1 MGIFDTPKQAD
12 ALCTVIALGFIIS
25 SKDELKNHSYII
37 YQEGTQNDAE
47 HRRYLQLQAKLA
59 KLKIPL
65 SFKTQDAAE
74 KSSQP
79 VILGQTD
86 YSVLQGDVLG
96 KIRDLLNRLETEVN
110 EQKKIPLRGAYIG
123 GGFFADG
130 KAELLEPSILYC
142 YAPEYR
148 TVSQEVED
156 SYQNAKRV
164 TEAVQTFLEKEFSE
178 GSRMKK
184 DGSILYRAS
193 LRPLSTPM
201 PDSTQKTSLFG
212 SIHGMTQ
219 SMIHYISN
227 ADTSKVSMEL
237 ALSADTC
244 KVASCIPCSI
254 FMWANGKPATATHFG
269 RGDNWNFPSLAFQ
282 KLRMCSG
289 PDGLTPLAGYPYVK
303 NWIEHVW
310 KAYDAGNACFAGK
323 PESWFSEDL
332 AFALHLGREKI
343 PQMFLEAL
351 TFEGSFLDKMLSTL
365 KNVPEESL
373 QL

>member
-1 MGIFDTPKQAD
+1 
-12 ALCTVIALGFIIS
+12 
-25 SKDELKNHSYII
+25 
-37 YQEGTQNDAE
+37 
-47 HRRYLQLQAKLA
+47 
-59 KLKIPL
+59 
-65 SFKTQDAAE
+65 
-74 KSSQP
+74 
-79 VILGQTD
+79 
-86 YSVLQGDVLG
+86 
-96 KIRDLLNRLETEVN
+96 
-110 EQKKIPLRGAYIG
+110 
-123 GGFFADG
+123 
-130 KAELLEPSILYC
+130 
-142 YAPEYR
+142 
-148 TVSQEVED
+148 
-156 SYQNAKRV
+156 
-164 TEAVQTFLEKEFSE
+164 
-178 GSRMKK
+178 MKK

-201 PDSTQKTSLFG
+201 PDSTQKTNLFG

-269 RGDNWNFPSLAFQ
+269 RGDNWNFPSLAFRQ
-282 KLRMCSG
+282 LRMCSG

-323 PESWFSEDL
+323 PESWLSEDL

-373 QL
+373 QP